1 MKMIEAKKV
10 VPLIRLILFDNPN
23 IEKICKGMQDV
34 VNIHTIEAEPV
45 KWKPVVGYE
54 GLYEVN
60 EYGQIKNT
68 SGKIMRQRLK
78 RAKYTDY
85 KKVSLWKDG
94 KYKHLY
100 VSRIVAEAFIQNPS
114 GLPFVNH
121 KDEDGTNNWVGN
133 LEWCDRSYN
142 AKYGSSPKKLAK
154 AHKGKTLKEEH
165 KEKISA
171 GLKAYYSEHDVWNK
185 GCHNC
190 GGKDGRRVKGL
201 TDE

>member
-23 IEKICKGMQDV
+23 IEKICEGMQDV
-34 VNIHTIEAEPV
+34 VNIHTIEAETV

-100 VSRIVAEAFIQNPS
+100 VSRIVAEAFIPNPS

-185 GCHNC
+185 GCPNC
-190 GGKDGRRVKGL
+190 GEKMDGERKD
-201 TDE
+201 